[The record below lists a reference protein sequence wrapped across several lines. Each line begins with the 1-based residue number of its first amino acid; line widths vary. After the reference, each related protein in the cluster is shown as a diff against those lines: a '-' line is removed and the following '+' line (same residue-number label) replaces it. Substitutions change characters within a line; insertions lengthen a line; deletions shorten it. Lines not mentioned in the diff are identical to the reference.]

1 MFMNSASDD
10 IRKVYIYCVLS
21 AREWRGQGEG
31 GGWGRGACVNN
42 SVVTEVLA

>member
-10 IRKVYIYCVLS
+10 IRKVNCVLS
-21 AREWRGQGEG
+21 AKEWRGQGG
-31 GGWGRGACVNN
+31 GHWGRGASVNN